1 VIARDDH
8 RAVGIAR
15 IVGLEGAP
23 PFGRVESAAEVL
35 LDRQIEGLAML
46 VDGLKVTGKTS
57 LLDYEGVTVNL
68 AGK

>member
-1 VIARDDH
+1 
-8 RAVGIAR
+8 
-15 IVGLEGAP
+15 
-23 PFGRVESAAEVL
+23 
-35 LDRQIEGLAML
+35 ML